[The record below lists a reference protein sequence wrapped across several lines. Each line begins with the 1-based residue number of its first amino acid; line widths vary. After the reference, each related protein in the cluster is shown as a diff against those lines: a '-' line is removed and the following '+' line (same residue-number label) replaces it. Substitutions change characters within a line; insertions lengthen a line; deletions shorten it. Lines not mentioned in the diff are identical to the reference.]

1 MIRKPVPLSLL
12 YSTTGTYATLGRDAV
27 DGALAAIAELNGD
40 SSYFFQFDPRVDDPA
55 GSAERYAELAE
66 VAIRQR
72 GCRHIVGAI
81 TSWSRKEVLPVVE
94 RHGALLWYAFPHEG
108 YETSDSV
115 IYLGACPNQ
124 HLLPLFDYVL
134 PRYGR
139 RPFIV
144 GSNYIWGWEI
154 GRIAR
159 ELTEAAGG
167 EVLAERFVPLGS
179 EEVDHLIAEIRLKR
193 PDFILSNL
201 VGRSAHA
208 FIRAYAELREENV
221 DFSAERR
228 PLVAC
233 NLSEIDLTDLS
244 SQAKAG
250 HIVTNIYLDRLDT
263 QENRRF
269 KTRLA
274 ARRGDGRPVTGPFAF
289 AYMAVS
295 VLAQAIADTGTDDPD
310 LIRKVVTQRRFD
322 TPVGPISFDPRTHYA
337 GLRPYIGRSDSEGG
351 FEIFDTETPVVE
363 ADPYLVRSIF
373 PGRPSVYGPGAGL
386 KVVK

>member
-1 MIRKPVPLSLL
+1 MIRKPIPISIL
-12 YSTTGTYATLGRDAV
+12 YSTTGTYAALGRDAV
-27 DGALAAIAELNGD
+27 DGALAAIAEVNSDPGC
-40 SSYFFQFDPRVDDPA
+40 FFQFEPRVDDPA
-55 GSAERYAELAE
+55 GNAERYAELAGS
-66 VAIRQR
+66 AIRQR

-159 ELTEAAGG
+159 EITGAAGG

-208 FIRAYAELREENV
+208 FIRTYAELREEDV
-221 DFSAERR
+221 DFSAEHR

-233 NLSEIDLTDLS
+233 NLSEIDLADLS
-244 SQAKAG
+244 PQAKAG

-263 QENRRF
+263 QENRSF
-269 KTRLA
+269 KARLA

-295 VLAQAIADTGTDDPD
+295 VLAQAIADAGTDDPD
-310 LIRKVVTQRRFD
+310 LIRRVVTQRRFD
-322 TPVGPISFDPRTHYA
+322 MPIGSVSFDPRTHYA
-337 GLRPYIGRSDSEGG
+337 GLRPFIGRSDREGG
-351 FEIFDTETPVVE
+351 FEIFDTETAVVE
-363 ADPYLVRSIF
+363 ADPYLVRSVLPGKPGAHA
-373 PGRPSVYGPGAGL
+373 PGRGL